1 MNASRGRDT
10 ARLLADF
17 GHQLPT
23 LDKPAP
29 PVREARFFPPTPRRG
44 VRQRGRGWA
53 PASAPVSVWRMTSD
67 QAPVLWPLIAA
78 PGLPPT
84 GAQMGIDHLSGGS
97 FYADPNGWVLDDAIP
112 VTNPN
117 IFAFGKPGRGKSG
130 TVKAFCLRM
139 MDFGYRTLIL
149 GDPKDEYEKLCRAL
163 GVQPFAIGHG
173 LGAVVRAPDNQ
184 SAVRLKPGPAAVLL
198 ADALQG
204 VPGAHARLNG
214 DFFPRARG
222 PHVDFA

>member
-173 LGAVVRAPDNQ
+173 LGARINPLAF
-184 SAVRLKPGPAAVLL
+184 GPL
-198 ADALQG
+198 AQG
-204 VPGAHARLNG
+204 WADLPTAEAQR
-214 DFFPRARG
+214 RAREWLRAG
-222 PHVDFA
+222 RAAA

>member
-1 MNASRGRDT
+1 MA
-10 ARLLADF
+10 ADRRPRPATHRRPD
-17 GHQLPT
+17 GHR
-23 LDKPAP
+23 P
-29 PVREARFFPPTPRRG
+29 PLR
-44 VRQRGRGWA
+44 
-53 PASAPVSVWRMTSD
+53 
-67 QAPVLWPLIAA
+67 
-78 PGLPPT
+78 
-84 GAQMGIDHLSGGS
+84 GS

-173 LGAVVRAPDNQ
+173 LGARINPLAFGPLAQGWADLPTAEAQRRAAIVFDAGSPS
-184 SAVRLKPGPAAVLL
+184 SAASSAPNASAMPTFPSAPPTKSSSRPPSRTSPATPPATPG
-198 ADALQG
+198 
-204 VPGAHARLNG
+204 
-214 DFFPRARG
+214 
-222 PHVDFA
+222 